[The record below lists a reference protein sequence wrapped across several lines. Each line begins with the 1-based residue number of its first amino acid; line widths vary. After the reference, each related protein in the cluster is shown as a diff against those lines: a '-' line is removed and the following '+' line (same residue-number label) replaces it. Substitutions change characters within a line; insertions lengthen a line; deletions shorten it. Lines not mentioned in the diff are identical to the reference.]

1 MVKNEWIVVC
11 DAGPI
16 IHLDELNCLDIL
28 DFQKILV
35 PITVWEEILQYRR
48 IPLEKIKGLEII
60 ERTDF
65 TTEFLEICKL
75 YDLHKG
81 EAAAI
86 FLSLELKN
94 SILFTD
100 DGAARLYAKSKNI
113 AVHGTIGI
121 LLRAVRKNIR
131 SPDNIIEILKN
142 IKTNSTLHISGTLI
156 EEAILAIRQIRA

>member
-94 SILFTD
+94 SILLC
-100 DGAARLYAKSKNI
+100 RMM
-113 AVHGTIGI
+113 
-121 LLRAVRKNIR
+121 
-131 SPDNIIEILKN
+131 E
-142 IKTNSTLHISGTLI
+142 
-156 EEAILAIRQIRA
+156 

>member
-1 MVKNEWIVVC
+1 MEKTERIIIC

-16 IHLDELNCLDIL
+16 IHLDELNCLDTL
-28 DFQKILV
+28 DFQRILV
-35 PITVWEEILQYRR
+35 PISVWKEILQYRN
-48 IPLEKIKGLEII
+48 ISSESIEGLEII
-60 ERTDF
+60 ETAELPL
-65 TTEFLEICKL
+65 EFLEICKL

-100 DGAARLYAKSKNI
+100 DGAARLFAKSKNI
-113 AVHGTIGI
+113 SVHGTIGI

-131 SPDNIIEILKN
+131 SAENITEILKS
-142 IKTNSTLHISGTLI
+142 IKINSTLHISDRLVM
-156 EEAILAIRQIRA
+156 EAVLAVSRYKP